1 MKSAGREFERRGQ
14 AAAEEQP
21 QEVLMDRLMKLAE
34 VLQDIA
40 KNATEEE
47 LMQSFDLCWGFAERI
62 GRERLSEGAREFA
75 TTVPEQSVH
84 GPN

>member
-1 MKSAGREFERRGQ
+1 
-14 AAAEEQP
+14 
-21 QEVLMDRLMKLAE
+21 MDRLMRFAE
-34 VLQDIA
+34 ILQDIA

-62 GRERLSEGAREFA
+62 GRERVSAEAREFA
-75 TTVPEQSVH
+75 AMVPEQSVH

>member
-1 MKSAGREFERRGQ
+1 
-14 AAAEEQP
+14 
-21 QEVLMDRLMKLAE
+21 MDRLMRLAE
-34 VLQDIA
+34 ILQEIA

-62 GRERLSEGAREFA
+62 GRERVSAGTREFA
-75 TTVPEQSVH
+75 ATVPEQSVH

>member
-1 MKSAGREFERRGQ
+1 MERERNEVDRSGGE
-14 AAAEEQP
+14 AA

-62 GRERLSEGAREFA
+62 GRERLSPEERELA
-75 TTVPEQSVH
+75 TTAAEQSVH